1 MVDMTSQTD
10 GRTDVVSTLET
21 SFVLLKNV

>member
-10 GRTDVVSTLET
+10 GRTNGRGHHLRHFLF
-21 SFVLLKNV
+21 SF